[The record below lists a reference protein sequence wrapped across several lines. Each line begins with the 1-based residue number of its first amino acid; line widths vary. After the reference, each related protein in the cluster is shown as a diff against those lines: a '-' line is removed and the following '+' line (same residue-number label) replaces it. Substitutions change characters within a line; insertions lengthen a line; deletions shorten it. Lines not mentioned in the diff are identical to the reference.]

1 MILGILVV
9 ATSVLLVL
17 IELCN
22 NKTRK
27 LIKVQALMIKENPL
41 LWIFLS
47 TCTIIYFS

>member
-27 LIKVQALMIKENPL
+27 LIKVDVTPKS
-41 LWIFLS
+41 W
-47 TCTIIYFS
+47 TV